1 MVANNNSFFL
11 IKRNHEHEH
20 TQQRG
25 GIEEGVKG
33 VMKWLRVYTNRGIV
47 DTEGS

>member
-1 MVANNNSFFL
+1 MNMNIHN
-11 IKRNHEHEH
+11 KG
-20 TQQRG
+20 G

>member
-20 TQQRG
+20 TQQR